1 MNGVD
6 LELAQTPRAE
16 GTVLSG
22 TVPLRYKSDRSF
34 TRVSIRTP
42 EPGQAHGSPD
52 PRKLGIAVT
61 ELRLHAPA
69 RSDRGGAADERE

>member
-1 MNGVD
+1 M
-6 LELAQTPRAE
+6 
-16 GTVLSG
+16 
-22 TVPLRYKSDRSF
+22 VPLRYKSDRSF

-42 EPGQAHGSPD
+42 EPGQRHDSPD

-69 RSDRGGAADERE
+69 QPAPGG

>member
-1 MNGVD
+1 V
-6 LELAQTPRAE
+6 QTPRAE

-34 TRVSIRTP
+34 TRVSIRTAG
-42 EPGQAHGSPD
+42 PGQPHGSPD

-69 RSDRGGAADERE
+69 RPERGG